1 MYMPTT
7 TANNLKKT
15 TKNKMKILVIEPFQ
29 VPRVKEI
36 EKTLEAMQ
44 KVVGDYFQVVY
55 PFDDSIALICNE
67 EGKKLGLTPNRALRD
82 ENGKV
87 YDIVCGTF
95 FLCSAPPDDDD
106 FYSLSDEQIKYY
118 TKLYRHPEL
127 FF

>member
-7 TANNLKKT
+7 TNNLKKT

-55 PFDDSIALICNE
+55 PFNDSIALICNE
-67 EGKKLGLTPNRALRD
+67 EGKNLGLTPNRALRD

>member
-7 TANNLKKT
+7 DNNLKKT
-15 TKNKMKILVIEPFQ
+15 TKNKMKILVIKPMQ
-29 VPRVKEI
+29 TPKVKEI
-36 EKTLEAMQ
+36 ESSLESMQ
-44 KVVGDYFQVVY
+44 KVVGDFFQVIY
-55 PFDDSIALICNE
+55 PFDDSIALIYNE
-67 EGKKLGLTPNRALRD
+67 EEKNLGLLPNRALRD

>member
-1 MYMPTT
+1 MYIPTT
-7 TANNLKKT
+7 NNNSKKT

-29 VPRVKEI
+29 VPKVKEI

-44 KVVGDYFQVVY
+44 KVVGDFFQVIY

-67 EGKKLGLTPNRALRD
+67 EGKSLGLPQNRALRD

-95 FLCSAPPDDDD
+95 FLCSAPLDDDD
-106 FYSLSDEQIKYY
+106 FYSLSDEQIKYC

>member
-7 TANNLKKT
+7 NNLKKT

-36 EKTLEAMQ
+36 EKTLDAMQ

-67 EGKKLGLTPNRALRD
+67 EGKNLGLTPNRALRD

>member
-7 TANNLKKT
+7 DNNLKKT
-15 TKNKMKILVIEPFQ
+15 TKNKMKILVIEPFH
-29 VPRVKEI
+29 VPKVKEI

-67 EGKKLGLTPNRALRD
+67 EGKSLGLPPNRALRD

>member
-7 TANNLKKT
+7 TNNLKKT

>member
-7 TANNLKKT
+7 TNNLKKT

-67 EGKKLGLTPNRALRD
+67 EGKNLGLTPNRALRD